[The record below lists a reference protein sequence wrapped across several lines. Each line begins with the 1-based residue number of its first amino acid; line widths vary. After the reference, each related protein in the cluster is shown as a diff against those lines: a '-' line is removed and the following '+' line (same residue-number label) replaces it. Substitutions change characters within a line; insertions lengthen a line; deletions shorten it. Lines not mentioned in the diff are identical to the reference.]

1 MATLVDLSGFQRGV
15 EADETSMNIESFDV
29 TYTPEFKDFVLD
41 KSGEKRGFAI
51 GAVESKVS
59 FKGEVTATSSG
70 VIAITFGTAFVPG
83 NDVDGF
89 GQTAGGC
96 YADSVTISQS
106 RAGFRSI
113 SIEMSRNAGIA

>member
-1 MATLVDLSGFQRGV
+1 MASLVSLSGFQRGV

-29 TYTPEFKDFVLD
+29 TYTPEFKDFVLK

-51 GAVESKVS
+51 AATESKIS
-59 FKGEVTATSSG
+59 FKGEVTATSLG
-70 VIAITFGTAFVPG
+70 VMAITFGTAFVPA

-106 RAGFRSI
+106 RTGFRSI
-113 SIEMSRNAGIA
+113 SVEMSRNSNIS